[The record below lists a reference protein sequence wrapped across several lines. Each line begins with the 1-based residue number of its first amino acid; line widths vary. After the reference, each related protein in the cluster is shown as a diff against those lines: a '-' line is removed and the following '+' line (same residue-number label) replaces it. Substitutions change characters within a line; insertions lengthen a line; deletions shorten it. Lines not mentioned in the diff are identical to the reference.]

1 MANAQQGLNEQLTG
15 GRELSYIN
23 QRDNYA
29 GSLFSRII
37 DAVNTGFTNA
47 GVSAVGKVS
56 PPPKV
61 DNITIQGTLASG
73 ILTCPGEIFHAVL
86 THNQSVNKGIRYFSE
101 IDTNPNFTAPHVID
115 HGTSRSVFL
124 NLPTFMNDNKTLQ
137 TYYHRSYA
145 QYTGSNPCTP
155 TVFGGLG
162 GAIGIQMSGTNGATL
177 LTSTGSGTAST
188 TGQQGGKG
196 LGTVLQRP
204 APQPKRSV

>member
-145 QYTGSNPCTP
+145 QYTGSNHVLHGIRWPRRCDWNSNVRYKWSNTFNFYWVRHSKYYW
-155 TVFGGLG
+155 TTRRERFGYS
-162 GAIGIQMSGTNGATL
+162 AAETCAT
-177 LTSTGSGTAST
+177 T
-188 TGQQGGKG
+188 
-196 LGTVLQRP
+196 
-204 APQPKRSV
+204 